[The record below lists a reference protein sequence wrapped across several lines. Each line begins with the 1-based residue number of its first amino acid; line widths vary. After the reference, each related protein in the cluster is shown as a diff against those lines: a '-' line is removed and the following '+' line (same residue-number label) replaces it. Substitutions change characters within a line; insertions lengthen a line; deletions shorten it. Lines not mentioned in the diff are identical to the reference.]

1 MLKTLLV
8 LLSLGAL
15 LCSGC
20 ATVEPWQKAELGQP
34 YMQPRSS
41 EWGDG
46 FRTHALITVEQAEG
60 GDGLAGG
67 GCGCR

>member
-1 MLKTLLV
+1 MRTRLWALFAILC
-8 LLSLGAL
+8 LSA
-15 LCSGC
+15 GC
-20 ATVEPWQKAELGQP
+20 ASVEPWQKAELAQP

-41 EWGDG
+41 EWGDA
-46 FRTHALITVEQAEG
+46 FRTHAIITIEQAEG

>member
-1 MLKTLLV
+1 MRKLIFIAALGLL
-8 LLSLGAL
+8 AA
-15 LCSGC
+15 GC
-20 ATVEPWQKAELGQP
+20 AHVEPWQKSELGQP

-41 EWGDG
+41 QWGDA
-46 FRTHALITVEQAEG
+46 FRTHAIITVEQAEG